1 MGLEAPIAGVLGYR
15 RRRALD
21 PLSVGGARDCWPPPA
36 LVVGVGEVVAVVV
49 VGDVGVLPV
58 AARDED
64 EDDDLNPLSGYLGPH
79 PDLLGKPHHE
89 GPLEP

>member
-1 MGLEAPIAGVLGYR
+1 MGLEPPIAGVLGYR

-21 PLSVGGARDCWPPPA
+21 PLPVGGARDCWPPPA
-36 LVVGVGEVVAVVV
+36 LVVGVVEVVV

-64 EDDDLNPLSGYLGPH
+64 EDDDHDALNPLPLCLGRPPVVH
-79 PDLLGKPHHE
+79 IKRH
-89 GPLEP
+89 PLER